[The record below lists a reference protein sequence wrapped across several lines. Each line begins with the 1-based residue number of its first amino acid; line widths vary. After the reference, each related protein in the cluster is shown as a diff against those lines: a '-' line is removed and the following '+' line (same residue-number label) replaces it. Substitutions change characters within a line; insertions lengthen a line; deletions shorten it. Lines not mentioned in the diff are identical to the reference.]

1 MRKLI
6 VSEFVTLDGVIEAPE
21 KWQFP
26 YLSEDVL
33 EQIAAEVH
41 SAEAS
46 LLGRNTYEI
55 FAASWPQRTRNEF
68 GVADKLNSEPKYVVS
83 SSLEKTEWNNSTLIK
98 GDVEEEVRKLKQQQG
113 GAIRI
118 VGSAA
123 LVQSLMKTGLID
135 EFRLMVH
142 PVVLG
147 RGKRLFNDMLDMTGL
162 ELVESKTFKS
172 GVVLLCYQPAA
183 SKNYIVTIIYQRTKT

>member
-183 SKNYIVTIIYQRTKT
+183 SKN

>member
-26 YLSEDVL
+26 YLSEDVS

-55 FAASWPQRTRNEF
+55 FAASWPQRTHNEF

-83 SSLEKTEWNNSTLIK
+83 SSLEKTKWNNSTLIK

-135 EFRLMVH
+135 EFRLMIH

-147 RGKRLFNDMLDMTGL
+147 RGKHLFNNTLDMTGL

-172 GVVLLCYQPAA
+172 GVVLLCYQPVI
-183 SKNYIVTIIYQRTKT
+183 SKN

>member
-6 VSEFVTLDGVIEAPE
+6 VSEFVTLDGVFEAPE
-21 KWQFP
+21 EWQFP
-26 YLSEDVL
+26 YLSEDL
-33 EQIAAEVH
+33 SEQIVAEVH

-55 FAASWPQRTRNEF
+55 FAASWPQRTHNEF
-68 GVADKLNSEPKYVVS
+68 GVAEKLNSEPKYVVS
-83 SSLEKTEWNNSTLIK
+83 SSLENTEWNNSTLIK
-98 GDVEEEVRKLKQQQG
+98 GDVEQAVRKLKQLEG

-118 VGSAA
+118 VGSAT

-142 PVVLG
+142 PVVVG
-147 RGKRLFNDMLDMTGL
+147 RGKHLFNDRLDMTGL

-172 GVVLLCYQPAA
+172 GVVLLCYQPVI
-183 SKNYIVTIIYQRTKT
+183 SKN

>member
-21 KWQFP
+21 EWQFP
-26 YLSEDVL
+26 YLSEDL
-33 EQIAAEVH
+33 SEQIVAEVH

-55 FAASWPQRTRNEF
+55 FAASWPQRMHNEF

-83 SSLEKTEWNNSTLIK
+83 SSLEKTEWNNSMLIK
-98 GDVEEEVRKLKQQQG
+98 GDVEEEVRKLKQQPG
-113 GAIRI
+113 GAIRV

-142 PVVLG
+142 PVVIG
-147 RGKRLFNDMLDMTGL
+147 RGKHLFNDMLDMTNL
-162 ELVESKTFKS
+162 ELVESKTFES
-172 GVVLLCYQPAA
+172 GVVLLCYQPVA
-183 SKNYIVTIIYQRTKT
+183 SKN

>member
-21 KWQFP
+21 EWQFP
-26 YLSEDVL
+26 YLSEDL
-33 EQIAAEVH
+33 SEQIVAEVH

-55 FAASWPQRTRNEF
+55 FAASWPQRTQNEF

-83 SSLEKTEWNNSTLIK
+83 SSLENTEWNNSTLIK
-98 GDVEEEVRKLKQQQG
+98 GDVEQAVRKLKQQEG

-118 VGSAA
+118 VGSAT

-142 PVVLG
+142 PVVVG
-147 RGKRLFNDMLDMTGL
+147 RGKHLFNDRLDMTGL

-172 GVVLLCYQPAA
+172 GVVLLCYQPLL
-183 SKNYIVTIIYQRTKT
+183 SEN

>member
-6 VSEFVTLDGVIEAPE
+6 VSEFITLDGVIEAPE
-21 KWQFP
+21 EWQFP
-26 YLSEDVL
+26 YLSKDL
-33 EQIAAEVH
+33 SEQIAAEVH
-41 SAEAS
+41 STEAS

-55 FAASWPQRTRNEF
+55 FAASWPQLTHNEF

-98 GDVEEEVRKLKQQQG
+98 GDVEEEVRKLKQQPG
-113 GAIRI
+113 GAIRV

-142 PVVLG
+142 PVVVG
-147 RGKRLFNDMLDMTGL
+147 RGKHLFNGMLDMTGL
-162 ELVESKTFKS
+162 ELVESKTFES
-172 GVVLLCYQPAA
+172 GVVLLCYRPVI
-183 SKNYIVTIIYQRTKT
+183 SNN